1 LQPLNLHVNDQRE
14 QKQEIGNWSAALE
27 KTQCQ
32 TKHWLLMIKNERVS
46 VVEGQT
52 DRPVGLLW
60 GFVEI
65 FCRIGITG
73 TDVISG
79 DG

>member
-1 LQPLNLHVNDQRE
+1 
-14 QKQEIGNWSAALE
+14 
-27 KTQCQ
+27 
-32 TKHWLLMIKNERVS
+32 MIKNERVS